1 MYEICNR
8 ACLVG
13 ALTFV
18 PEKFVSLSGIQ
29 VCNVG
34 CLIRQPEPVLVWL
47 SLVPKKK
54 NSIRCLIIIPLNS
67 FGLPGEKLYAK
78 FHYVKY

>member
-1 MYEICNR
+1 MSYHVFLRVNILYVVFKCGLLR

-13 ALTFV
+13 ALTSV

-34 CLIRQPEPVLVWL
+34 CLVRQLEPVLVWL
-47 SLVPKKK
+47 SLVPEKK
-54 NSIRCLIIIPLNS
+54 IQLD
-67 FGLPGEKLYAK
+67 
-78 FHYVKY
+78 V